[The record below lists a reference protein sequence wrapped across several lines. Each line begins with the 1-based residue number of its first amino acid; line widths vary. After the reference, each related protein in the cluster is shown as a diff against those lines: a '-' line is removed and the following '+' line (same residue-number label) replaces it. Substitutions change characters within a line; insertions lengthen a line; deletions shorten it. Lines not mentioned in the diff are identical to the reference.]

1 MSTHALENPTVR
13 KPLRFTLLSLTIT
26 LADVNS
32 STDPDRGE
40 VRGGK
45 NPQKAVGGSKQD
57 WKTVSAAA
65 KMLLY
70 AARDTADAFPPLKSV
85 TGGLCAILENYEVW
99 FPSHI

>member
-1 MSTHALENPTVR
+1 MANPTVR

-26 LADVNS
+26 LADADTS
-32 STDPDRGE
+32 ADPGRGE

-57 WKTVSAAA
+57 WKTVFATA

-85 TGGLCAILENYEVW
+85 TGGLCAILENYEVG

>member
-1 MSTHALENPTVR
+1 MSIHALENPTVR

-26 LADVNS
+26 LADAGT
-32 STDPDRGE
+32 STDPGRGE

-45 NPQKAVGGSKQD
+45 NSQKAVGGSKQD
-57 WKTVSAAA
+57 WKTVSATA

-70 AARDTADAFPPLKSV
+70 TVRDTADAFGPLKSIA
-85 TGGLCAILENYEVW
+85 GGLCAILENYEVW